1 MRGEF
6 HAYSFRVLHLA
17 DPIADERL
25 DKLIQ
30 GRPASTIHMHVVLIG
45 NILLVSADKVQAQAI
60 HFVGKDL
67 SIHISGLE
75 NTDKSSFELL
85 INRKRDFLP
94 LSSSGQ

>member
-1 MRGEF
+1 MRGKVSM
-6 HAYSFRVLHLA
+6 YSFRILHLA

-75 NTDKSSFELL
+75 NTDKSSFELH
-85 INRKRDFLP
+85 INRKGDFLP

>member
-1 MRGEF
+1 
-6 HAYSFRVLHLA
+6 
-17 DPIADERL
+17 
-25 DKLIQ
+25 
-30 GRPASTIHMHVVLIG
+30 MHVVLIG

-75 NTDKSSFELL
+75 NTDKSSFKLY
-85 INRKRDFLP
+85 INRKGDFLP

>member
-17 DPIADERL
+17 DSIADERL

-30 GRPASTIHMHVVLIG
+30 GRPASTIHMHVVL
-45 NILLVSADKVQAQAI
+45 SADKVQAQAI

-75 NTDKSSFELL
+75 NTDKSSFELH
-85 INRKRDFLP
+85 INRKGDFLP